1 MKDLDWTLMPPFLLC
16 VGGMVMLIIYIYLKE
31 RKDDRQGN

>member
-1 MKDLDWTLMPPFLLC
+1 MKDLNLILYMPPFLLC

-31 RKDDRQGN
+31 RKDGKK